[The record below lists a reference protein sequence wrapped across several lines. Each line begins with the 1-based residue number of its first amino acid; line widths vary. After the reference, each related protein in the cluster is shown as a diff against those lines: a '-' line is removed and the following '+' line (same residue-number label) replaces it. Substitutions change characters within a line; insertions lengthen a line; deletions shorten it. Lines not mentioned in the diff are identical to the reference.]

1 MKPLAILAALGLV
14 LAAAPVLGQMPGV
27 DPQALWTYF
36 TQQSPYQKWG
46 QWPDFA
52 GRQPGK
58 SPHGDFVAVYVNP
71 IALEAKGVPL
81 PAGSLIVKDGFN
93 AAGQLTSITVMY
105 KVPGYNPAGGDWF
118 WARYS
123 PQGQAGPFGQP
134 RGCVGCHG
142 AGAANDHV
150 LAHRYR

>member
-1 MKPLAILAALGLV
+1 MKRLAVMAALAAS
-14 LAAAPVLGQMPGV
+14 LAAAPVWGQMPGA
-27 DPQALWTYF
+27 DAQALWTYF

-52 GRQPGK
+52 GRQAGK
-58 SPHGDFVAVYVNP
+58 SPHGEFVAVYVNQP
-71 IALEAKGVPL
+71 ALEATSPPL
-81 PAGSLIVKDGFN
+81 PAGSLIVKDGFD
-93 AAGQLTSITVMY
+93 AAGKLTSITVMY
-105 KVPGYNPAGGDWF
+105 KVPGYNPQGGDWF

-123 PQGQAGPFGQP
+123 PQGQAGPVGQP
-134 RGCVGCHG
+134 KGCVGCHA